1 MPGLL
6 DARGGFNDPITMG
19 LLGAS
24 QALLTPMSQ
33 GGGLGAAFGAF
44 PAAQQAAEANRY
56 KQMLQAYQMRKMQQE
71 DEDRQS
77 ARDLDA
83 QIKAAARNSFVPPSP
98 GSLGGGVAPGS
109 QQGRMLLESMSGDPD
124 FDRANLG
131 AINSAAN
138 TVGPQQAVSLPTQGG
153 FDQNNFIN
161 ELMKVSPLKALE
173 LRKSLQGESPW
184 AKINPEKFTQ
194 ESVARFAATGNPAD
208 LVAATDSPRYQFYQ
222 GVPGNDYRPDMPP
235 VVFDPRTGTWSISPN
250 PTPQQPS
257 AGRSP
262 TAPAFVPPIG
272 GSAGSPPPQAPAITP
287 EPADP
292 LAPWNGLPPKR
303 ADDVRVREGDRIRRL
318 LDAERENLRPEAVA
332 LSKMDQFGTLN
343 RRTPTGDAL
352 SKTLPSVS
360 SFVSSDKSSM
370 QSLTASMAPREREP
384 GSGSSTDRDM
394 ALFVQAVPSI
404 DKEGPVNEA
413 IRNARRAQY
422 NRDVEYINA
431 KEAYFARRGHISGFD
446 AEWQKYANEVPLFA
460 NDATPDDFKLN
471 RAAITFEKWQK
482 GGTKQPQG
490 ATQQQPAR
498 PSGLGT
504 PQVSGQVLG
513 PKPRTFT
520 MQQVLEAAAKRSDLS
535 REQIIAAWKGQG
547 LTMEP

>member
-71 DEDRQS
+71 DEDRQA
-77 ARDLDA
+77 ARDMDA
-83 QIKAAARNSFVPPSP
+83 QIKAAARNSFGQLTP
-98 GSLGGGVAPGS
+98 GSLGGGIAPGS
-109 QQGRMLLESMSGDPD
+109 QQGRMLLESMSGDPE
-124 FDRANLG
+124 FDQANLG

-138 TVGPQQAVSLPTQGG
+138 TVGPQQAVSAPTFG
-153 FDQNNFIN
+153 FDQNKFFN
-161 ELMKVSPLKALE
+161 ELVKVSPLKALE

-235 VVFDPRTGTWSISPN
+235 VVFDPRTGTWSIAPN
-250 PTPQQPS
+250 PTPQQPL

-262 TAPAFVPPIG
+262 TAPAAVPPIG

-303 ADDVRVREGDRIRRL
+303 ADDVRVREGDRIRRQ
-318 LDAERENLRPEAVA
+318 LDTERENLRPEAVA

-343 RRTPTGDAL
+343 RRTATGDAL

-482 GGTKQPQG
+482 GGARSAPT
-490 ATQQQPAR
+490 QPAQ
-498 PSGLGT
+498 SQTGIGT
-504 PQVSGQVLG
+504 QSVSGQVLD
-513 PKPRTFT
+513 PKVTNWASVLLTAQKTGKTPE
-520 MQQVLEAAAKRSDLS
+520 QVRQDLVNGGWTI
-535 REQIIAAWKGQG
+535 R
-547 LTMEP
+547 

>member
-6 DARGGFNDPITMG
+6 DARGGFDDPITMG

-56 KQMLQAYQMRKMQQE
+56 RQMMQAYQMRRLQQE
-71 DEDRQS
+71 DEDRQA
-77 ARDLDA
+77 ARELDA
-83 QIKAAARNSFVPPSP
+83 QIKAAARNAFTAPSA
-98 GSLGGGVAPGS
+98 GSLGGGITPGS
-109 QQGRMLLESMSGDPD
+109 QQGGMLLESMSGDPE

-138 TVGPQQAVSLPTQGG
+138 TVGPKQVVSLPTQGG

-161 ELMKVSPLKALE
+161 ELMNVSPLKALE

-235 VVFDPRTGTWSISPN
+235 VVFDPKAGTWSIAPN
-250 PTPQQPS
+250 PTLQQPS

-262 TAPAFVPPIG
+262 TAPASVPPIG
-272 GSAGSPPPQAPAITP
+272 GSAGSPPSQAPAITP

-303 ADDVRVREGDRIRRL
+303 ADDVRVREGERIRKL
-318 LDAERENLRPEAVA
+318 LDEERAGLKQDAAA
-332 LSKMDQFGTLN
+332 LDRMRNFGALN
-343 RRTPTGDAL
+343 RRTATGDFL
-352 SKTLPSVS
+352 SKALPSAS
-360 SFVSSDKSSM
+360 TFLSGDKSNMSAI
-370 QSLTASMAPREREP
+370 TAALAPREREP
-384 GSGSSTDRDM
+384 GSGGSSDRDVAM
-394 ALFVQAVPSI
+394 FVQAVPSI
-404 DKEGPVNEA
+404 DKEGPVNKA
-413 IRNARRAQY
+413 IRDARQAMY
-422 NRDVEYINA
+422 NRESDYLKA
-431 KEAYFARRGHISGFD
+431 KEAYFARRGHITGFD
-446 AEWQKYANEVPLFA
+446 AEWKEYADAVPVFA
-460 NDATPDDFKLN
+460 DDATPEDFKLN
-471 RAAITFEKWQK
+471 GAAMTFERWQK
-482 GGTKQPQG
+482 RGDQSTPGQSVP
-490 ATQQQPAR
+490 ATQK
-498 PSGLGT
+498 GIGT
-504 PQVSGQVLG
+504 PSVSGQVG
-513 PKPRTFT
+513 AQRVYSMDDVRRTALSSNRRPEQVIQD
-520 MQQVLEAAAKRSDLS
+520 MQAKGW
-535 REQIIAAWKGQG
+535 IIR
-547 LTMEP
+547 